1 MSPPEPH
8 DFGAELE
15 SGQIGRFRVRR
26 RGSAKFDFL
35 DPFYLGLTLSWPIF
49 LAVVLGGLAAI
60 NIAFAGLYGCS
71 PGAVQNLRRGDWLHA
86 LFFSA
91 ETFSTVGYGALFPAS
106 VDGHT
111 VATVE
116 MITGLFFDALLTG
129 LIFVRFSR
137 PRSLIV
143 IADHA
148 VINSSDG
155 VTTLQIRLAN
165 GRDALLT
172 GVSARLG
179 AVKGEPHAAP
189 GAAWDVQELKLQSGQ
204 MSVLPLTWTLV
215 HRIEEGSPLHGLG
228 AHELADAGWQI
239 YVVVRAHDE
248 ALGASVGT
256 LRRFSAASIDFDQ
269 RYDEAVSRDRRG
281 RLTID
286 LTRLGATSSI

>member
-91 ETFSTVGYGALFPAS
+91 ETFSTVGYGAMFPAS
-106 VDGHT
+106 VYGHT

-137 PRSLIV
+137 PRSHIV

-215 HRIEEGSPLHGLG
+215 HRIEE
-228 AHELADAGWQI
+228 E
-239 YVVVRAHDE
+239 VRSMVWARTSWRMRDGKSTSSSGRTMKRW
-248 ALGASVGT
+248 ARAWG
-256 LRRFSAASIDFDQ
+256 RC
-269 RYDEAVSRDRRG
+269 AVSAQPPSTLISATTRRSRETG
-281 RLTID
+281 G
-286 LTRLGATSSI
+286 GA